1 MLITGPDGTTA
12 TVNHGGRLA
21 SHCVTE
27 SHIGNHSKE
36 YGNAYSWT
44 TSLNLAGDKCYLYLR
59 NDGDD
64 SLIIDHIG
72 IYAAAAATVELW
84 AGQNQITSAGTAVT
98 GFNLNIGSSNLADV
112 TCTHTETGADAGG
125 TLTLIKTIQC
135 GATNKEII
143 DFKGA
148 LIMPRLGEF
157 AVNVVTDVTLAS
169 ITIYGFFEVS

>member
-1 MLITGPDGTTA
+1 MIINGPNGNA
-12 TVNHGGRLA
+12 VTVNHGGRLA

-64 SLIIDHIG
+64 PLIVDHIG
-72 IYAAAAATVELW
+72 IYAAAAVTVELF

-98 GFNLNIGSSNLADV
+98 GFNMNIGSNNVPNV
-112 TCTHTETGADAGG
+112 TCTHTETGADGG
-125 TLTLIKTIQC
+125 GSLTLIKTIQC
-135 GATNKEII
+135 GATNKEAI

-148 LIMPRLGEF
+148 LVLPRLGEF
-157 AVNVVTDVTLAS
+157 AVNVVTDVTLVS
-169 ITIYGFFEVS
+169 ITIYGYFEV